1 MEGAVIDNKIT
12 RALFLLFLIGVLLMD
27 LLVWRPG

>member
-1 MEGAVIDNKIT
+1 MKLRHI
-12 RALFLLFLIGVLLMD
+12 LLVTAYIIFFGGVLLMD

>member
-1 MEGAVIDNKIT
+1 MITHRAVRI
-12 RALFLLFLIGVLLMD
+12 AVLLFLIGVLLMD

>member
-1 MEGAVIDNKIT
+1 MKTYHVVYLLTVLVGAT
-12 RALFLLFLIGVLLMD
+12 VLLMD

>member
-1 MEGAVIDNKIT
+1 MITHRAIRIAV
-12 RALFLLFLIGVLLMD
+12 LVFLIGVLFMD

>member
-1 MEGAVIDNKIT
+1 MTSMDKVERTVY
-12 RALFLLFLIGVLLMD
+12 LLCIAVLLLD

>member
-1 MEGAVIDNKIT
+1 MTYTKLCIAWLIAYAVG
-12 RALFLLFLIGVLLMD
+12 IGLVLMD